1 MSKKAL
7 LSTLIFMLCVGAL
20 PLYGQSGF
28 ILKNNVSV
36 AEGEVQKNVVTFGG
50 DINIKGRVEES
61 AIAFGGTIVIEGEV
75 GDVVLGFGSKIT
87 LKSTAVIRGDV
98 ASLGGTLIKEPGSI
112 IEGDTIFFKTSE
124 DLGALLRE
132 GLWGR
137 VGFSLIPLLIIIK
150 LVTAF
155 IWFILAILL
164 VTIFPRQISLGAD
177 QIRASFWSILGTGIL
192 SLIIFIGLVIFSAL
206 LSLIL
211 IGIPILLA
219 LIFIA
224 VIIKIY
230 GQVILFYFFG
240 ESLHK
245 AFGQKKTSPLLAVT
259 LGFVLITVIGII
271 PFLGALFSLVLS
283 LIGWG
288 VVIRTK
294 FGTTTNW
301 FSGKARIDRA

>member
-1 MSKKAL
+1 MTQKVL
-7 LSTLIFMLCVGAL
+7 LTTMIFLFCLGFL
-20 PLYGQSGF
+20 PLNGQSSF
-28 ILKNNVSV
+28 ILKNNVFV
-36 AEGEVQKNVVTFGG
+36 AEDEVQKNVVTFGG
-50 DINIKGRVEES
+50 DIIIKGIVKES
-61 AIAFGGTIVIEGEV
+61 AIAFGGTITIEGEV
-75 GDVVLGFGSKIT
+75 GDVVLGFGSEIT

-98 ASLGGTLIKEPGSI
+98 ASLGGTLTKEPGSI
-112 IEGDTIFFKTSE
+112 IEGDTIYFKTSE

-177 QIRASFWSILGTGIL
+177 QIRASLWSVLGTGIL
-192 SLIIFIGLVIFSAL
+192 SLIIFIGLVIFSAF

-219 LIFIA
+219 LVIIG
-224 VIIKIY
+224 VIIKIF

-245 AFGQKKTSPLLAVT
+245 AFSQKKTPPLLAIT
-259 LGFVLITVIGII
+259 LGFVLITVIGLI
-271 PFLGALFSLVLS
+271 PFFGALFSFVLS

-301 FSGKARIDRA
+301 FSRKAA

>member
-1 MSKKAL
+1 
-7 LSTLIFMLCVGAL
+7 
-20 PLYGQSGF
+20 
-28 ILKNNVSV
+28 
-36 AEGEVQKNVVTFGG
+36 VTFGG
-50 DINIKGRVEES
+50 DITIKGIVKES
-61 AIAFGGTIVIEGEV
+61 AIAFGGTITIEGEV

-98 ASLGGTLIKEPGSI
+98 ASLGGTLTKEPGSSI
-112 IEGDTIFFKTSE
+112 QGDTIYFKTPE
-124 DLGALLRE
+124 DLGALLKE

-177 QIRASFWSILGTGIL
+177 QIRTSFWSVMGTGIL
-192 SLIIFIGLVIFSAL
+192 SLIIFIGLVIFSAF

-211 IGIPILLA
+211 IGIPILIA
-219 LIFIA
+219 LIIIG
-224 VIIKIY
+224 VIIKIF

-240 ESLHK
+240 ASLHQ
-245 AFGQKKTSPLLAVT
+245 AFSQKKTPPLLAVT
-259 LGFVLITVIGII
+259 LGFVLITVIGLI
-271 PFLGALFSLVLS
+271 PFFGALFSLVLS

-288 VVIRTK
+288 TVIRTK
-294 FGTTTNW
+294 FGTTANW
-301 FSGKARIDRA
+301 FSRKPA